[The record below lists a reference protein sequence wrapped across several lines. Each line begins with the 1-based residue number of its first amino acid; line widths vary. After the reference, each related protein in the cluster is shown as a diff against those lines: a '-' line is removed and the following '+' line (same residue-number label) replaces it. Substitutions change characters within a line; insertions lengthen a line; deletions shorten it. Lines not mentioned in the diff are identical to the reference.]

1 MYSAGLSPCPRH
13 SPRGLDPPSSVTPT
27 ARTTAIIFQLVLL
40 RGGVWVGGEGAV
52 GAGVV
57 SGLGARALCNGLHT
71 WSSERACP
79 VTRV

>member
-52 GAGVV
+52 G
-57 SGLGARALCNGLHT
+57 SGG
-71 WSSERACP
+71 WSLAWVLELSAMAS
-79 VTRV
+79 TRGPLKEPAP